1 MKHGL
6 ALRTFIILQSTKI
19 CSKNAH
25 FYNYVISDSVFRSA
39 DFEVF
44 ILFVLQ
50 YGTGI
55 QNSVGG
61 IASRLWTTRSD
72 VRITAVARNF
82 SLSHNAQ
89 ADTVALAGFCSMG
102 TGALKGSCSI
112 GTRVLTGS
120 CSMGTGV
127 LAPEK
132 SGRDLKL
139 TTNMY
144 MLPRCTPACDEQE
157 ILCIYLGTRLGC
169 AQ

>member
-1 MKHGL
+1 MKPKYEHGL

-19 CSKNAH
+19 CSQNAH
-25 FYNYVISDSVFRSA
+25 FYNYVISDSVFSSA

-50 YGTGI
+50 YGTRI
-55 QNSVGG
+55 QNSVVGG

-72 VRITAVARNF
+72 VRITAVARHF

-89 ADTVALAGFCSMG
+89 ADTGALA
-102 TGALKGSCSI
+102 
-112 GTRVLTGS
+112 GS

-144 MLPRCTPACDEQE
+144 LLPRCTPACDEQE
-157 ILCIYLGTRLGC
+157 ILCIYLGTWLGC
-169 AQ
+169 A